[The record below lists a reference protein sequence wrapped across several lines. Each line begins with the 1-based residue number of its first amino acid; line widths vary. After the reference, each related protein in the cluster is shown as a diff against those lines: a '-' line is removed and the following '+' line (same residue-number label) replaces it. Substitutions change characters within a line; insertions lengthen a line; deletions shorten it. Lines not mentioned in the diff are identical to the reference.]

1 MTISNWKH
9 LDSRTVHVS
18 MKGQLSGDEYREAAD
33 ALGNIAEETPVRQL
47 VIDKLQVERDGH
59 EESATAIAEDAAER
73 MREGGIDRV
82 AFLEVHPN
90 GLADAFKQAFQRRGG
105 EVKTF
110 EDLQTAQGW
119 LEVFHSGAAP
129 DESAVSRGAS

>member
-9 LDSRTVHVS
+9 LDRRTAQVS
-18 MKGQLSGDEYREAAD
+18 MSGKITGEEYREAAD
-33 ALGNIAEETPVRQL
+33 SLAGIAEQTPVRQL

-59 EESATAIAEDAAER
+59 GAPATASAEDAAET

-82 AFLEVHPN
+82 AFLEIHPDA
-90 GLADAFKQAFQRRGG
+90 LADAFKQAFRRRGG

-110 EDLQTAQGW
+110 DSLREAQGW

-129 DESAVSRGAS
+129 DESAVARGAS